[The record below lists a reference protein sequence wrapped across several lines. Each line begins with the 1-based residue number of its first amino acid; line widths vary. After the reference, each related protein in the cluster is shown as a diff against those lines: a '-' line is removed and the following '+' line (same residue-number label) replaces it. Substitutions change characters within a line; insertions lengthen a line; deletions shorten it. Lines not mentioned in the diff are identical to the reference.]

1 MSKSKPL
8 LSTAKAYL
16 CIGLPGGPS
25 LQGRW
30 YLSAEPWDLSDS
42 TSQQPLDGC
51 TTPALP
57 RHPVHLGQA
66 HKLLRNAGQPE
77 GWSGWTGKTPPAVKR
92 VALGGEVGNT
102 VQQDARFAR
111 KFLVLTHKT
120 QYSCTFLLHLR
131 KQCWCQGT
139 SSDPNRVM
147 SKGRMLMRAEMQ

>member
-1 MSKSKPL
+1 MHWSSWWPISPGQVVSLGRTMGLVRQHKSAAL
-8 LSTAKAYL
+8 GWMHHSSLAKAPSA
-16 CIGLPGGPS
+16 PG
-25 LQGRW
+25 
-30 YLSAEPWDLSDS
+30 AS
-42 TSQQPLDGC
+42 TQASQECRAARRVVWVDWQNSSC
-51 TTPALP
+51 S
-57 RHPVHLGQA
+57 
-66 HKLLRNAGQPE
+66 KE
-77 GWSGWTGKTPPAVKR
+77 SGF
-92 VALGGEVGNT
+92 GGEVGNT